1 MRSTDKTSSVWS
13 IYSEKTGTPFA
24 ACNFCSSKIKRGK
37 EWPGIIFKRK
47 CLLFI
52 SLATIFSYAR
62 GKKWKFPAKS
72 GRQKIY
78 PRNTRFRS
86 GKIRLTGNKI
96 EIRLFPVRQRN
107 HGTGRFLSQTTLGC
121 DLLAICQSHSIA
133 ATLCST
139 LRCKYRHSL
148 LHSEILDGSL
158 ILALHIQYAIPYF
171 VCLSLYL

>member
-1 MRSTDKTSSVWS
+1 MSSTDKTSLVWS
-13 IYSEKTGTPFA
+13 IYSEETGTPFE
-24 ACNFCSSKIKRGK
+24 ACNLCSSKIKQGK

-52 SLATIFSYAR
+52 SLATIFSYAH

-107 HGTGRFLSQTTLGC
+107 RGTGRFLSLTT
-121 DLLAICQSHSIA
+121 IFRP
-133 ATLCST
+133 CST
-139 LRCKYRHSL
+139 NCGTLPLRMELFHFVSVFLDIAKYL
-148 LHSEILDGSL
+148 MLVP
-158 ILALHIQYAIPYF
+158 PYC
-171 VCLSLYL
+171 VMAAGTVEWPK

>member
-1 MRSTDKTSSVWS
+1 MCSTDKTSSVWS
-13 IYSEKTGTPFA
+13 INSEETGTPFA
-24 ACNFCSSKIKRGK
+24 ACNLCSSKIKRGK

-52 SLATIFSYAR
+52 SLATIFSYAH

-107 HGTGRFLSQTTLGC
+107 HGTSRFLFTIPNFNARALVATGPVSLYPR
-121 DLLAICQSHSIA
+121 DSI
-133 ATLCST
+133 LC
-139 LRCKYRHSL
+139 LF
-148 LHSEILDGSL
+148 ILDCTMRDKGPQWWQSFYL
-158 ILALHIQYAIPYF
+158 FRSKFYLAYF
-171 VCLSLYL
+171 

>member
-1 MRSTDKTSSVWS
+1 MSSKDKTSSVWS
-13 IYSEKTGTPFA
+13 IYSEETGTPFA
-24 ACNFCSSKIKRGK
+24 ACNLCSSKIKRGK

-47 CLLFI
+47 YLLFI
-52 SLATIFSYAR
+52 SLATIFSYAH

-107 HGTGRFLSQTTLGC
+107 PGTGRFLNSIGLC
-121 DLLAICQSHSIA
+121 HVSCVHRLAWYQQQVSTNCRSKILKFVFCQKINQDFGNM
-133 ATLCST
+133 
-139 LRCKYRHSL
+139 K
-148 LHSEILDGSL
+148 
-158 ILALHIQYAIPYF
+158 
-171 VCLSLYL
+171 